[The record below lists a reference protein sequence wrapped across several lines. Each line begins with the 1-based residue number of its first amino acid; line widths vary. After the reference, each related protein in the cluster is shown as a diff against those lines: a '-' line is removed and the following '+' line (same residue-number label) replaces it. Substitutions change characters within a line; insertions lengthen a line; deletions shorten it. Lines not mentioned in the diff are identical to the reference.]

1 MIFTIREIN
10 RSPNLLPNITLGYRI
25 LDSCNAPTE
34 SLKNAFI
41 LLNGQDETVNN
52 QSCVGYPTVP
62 AIVGDAGS
70 TRSVAV
76 SRVIGPFGIPLV
88 SYFSSCACLS
98 DKKQFPTFFRTVPSD
113 AIQVKAI
120 VRLVK
125 YFNWTWVGTI
135 GADNDYGR
143 FGIQLFLEEVHSS
156 EVCIAFVEFFPS
168 TVTKEKI
175 LQVVEVIKTSSAKVI
190 LAFAGE
196 GELVPLLLELRY
208 QNITHVQWIATEAW
222 ATSAFL
228 WKEGYH
234 DLLIGTVGF
243 AIRKAEIPGLKDFLV
258 RLGTADA
265 YRDPILKEF
274 WEELFGCRLNITAE
288 QSLQKE
294 CTGLESLDKTDSV
307 YADVSQLRVSYN
319 VYKAVYAI
327 AHSLH
332 NLMKCEDKGF
342 PPSEPCGNITKFKT
356 WQIFQHLSEVQF
368 TNQFGEEVSFDK
380 NGDPIATYDLMNWQ
394 RGPNGSVHFVRI
406 GKYDVSLALGK
417 DLMIDESPILW
428 HEGQQVPKSVCSE
441 SCPPGSRRAARK
453 NEPLCCF
460 DCVPCADGEISNE
473 TDSVECI
480 PCSVEYWPNE
490 RRDECIPKEV
500 EFLSYHDAMGIAL
513 TVIAVFGAS
522 VTIAVSA
529 IFINFVN
536 TPIVRANN
544 MELSFLLLI
553 ALILCFLCAL
563 AFIGEPTTW
572 SCMIRQTVFGI
583 SFVLCISCI
592 LGKTVVVLMAFKN
605 RLPSS
610 NTMKWFG
617 PPQQRASVFLTT
629 VIQVIICI
637 IWLVTNPPF
646 PSQNSVH
653 QSAKIILECNMGSTL
668 AFCLVLGYI
677 GLLASMCFALAFLA
691 RKLPDQFNEAKFI
704 TFSMII
710 FFTVWITFI
719 PAYISSPGKY
729 TVAVEI
735 FAILASAFGL
745 LVCIFAPKC
754 YIILLQPE
762 RNTKKHLLGRASSNT

>member
-473 TDSVECI
+473 TDVHLPGWVI
-480 PCSVEYWPNE
+480 PA
-490 RRDECIPKEV
+490 DLKPKTSEAEEPSSELNV
-500 EFLSYHDAMGIAL
+500 LSRSTGSLSWYKKYRNVLEDYVVVQLGL
-513 TVIAVFGAS
+513 TVNQIDKCPREVQPVGMH
-522 VTIAVSA
+522 VNCVS
-529 IFINFVN
+529 ISNILPHCCQYLDQFHTENVITNVSYWIQCH
-536 TPIVRANN
+536 TLPVIG
-544 MELSFLLLI
+544 
-553 ALILCFLCAL
+553 LCFVGYEKY
-563 AFIGEPTTW
+563 FH
-572 SCMIRQTVFGI
+572 
-583 SFVLCISCI
+583 VLKLLKSSNCH
-592 LGKTVVVLMAFKN
+592 KTKEANPVPSTLTHYKSVLM
-605 RLPSS
+605 
-610 NTMKWFG
+610 
-617 PPQQRASVFLTT
+617 
-629 VIQVIICI
+629 
-637 IWLVTNPPF
+637 
-646 PSQNSVH
+646 
-653 QSAKIILECNMGSTL
+653 
-668 AFCLVLGYI
+668 
-677 GLLASMCFALAFLA
+677 
-691 RKLPDQFNEAKFI
+691 
-704 TFSMII
+704 
-710 FFTVWITFI
+710 
-719 PAYISSPGKY
+719 
-729 TVAVEI
+729 
-735 FAILASAFGL
+735 
-745 LVCIFAPKC
+745 
-754 YIILLQPE
+754 
-762 RNTKKHLLGRASSNT
+762 